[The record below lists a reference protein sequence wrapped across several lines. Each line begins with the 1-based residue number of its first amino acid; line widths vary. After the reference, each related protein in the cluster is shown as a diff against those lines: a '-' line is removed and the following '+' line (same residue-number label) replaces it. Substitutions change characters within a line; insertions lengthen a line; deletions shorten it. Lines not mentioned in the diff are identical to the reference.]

1 MCLAAGL
8 PAATGFVHDPP
19 VVVVFNPTTPTS
31 LKEPGE
37 PDPR

>member
-19 VVVVFNPTTPTS
+19 VVVVFNPTTRSPARWLRT
-31 LKEPGE
+31 
-37 PDPR
+37 